1 MDIYDFIFPCST
13 LYKFGSRRSLK
24 MVFDQISK
32 HLDIRQ
38 KIILRV
44 LFSTL
49 FSLLGNVVKH
59 DLSCLNDTLLA
70 TKQVPNNERILPASQ
85 YQLCL
90 KKKYTATPKEQQLKD
105 ITLTFLV
112 NSLYSCR
119 QKRNVHVT
127 VT

>member
-1 MDIYDFIFPCST
+1 MTVTVGNQIFTINDNHMDIYDFIFPCST

-59 DLSCLNDTLLA
+59 DLSCLNDILLA
-70 TKQVPNNERILPASQ
+70 TKQVPNNEKDTSRFAIPVMSQ
-85 YQLCL
+85 E
-90 KKKYTATPKEQQLKD
+90 KIHGYTKRTTVEGHNFD
-105 ITLTFLV
+105 F
-112 NSLYSCR
+112 SC
-119 QKRNVHVT
+119 K
-127 VT
+127 

>member
-1 MDIYDFIFPCST
+1 MIIIWIFTILFSRVLLCINLDRGDVST
-13 LYKFGSRRSLK
+13 TQ

-59 DLSCLNDTLLA
+59 DLSCLNDILLA
-70 TKQVPNNERILPASQ
+70 TKQVPNNEKDTSRFAIPGMSQ
-85 YQLCL
+85 E
-90 KKKYTATPKEQQLKD
+90 KIHGYTKRTTVEGHNFD
-105 ITLTFLV
+105 F
-112 NSLYSCR
+112 SC
-119 QKRNVHVT
+119 K
-127 VT
+127 

>member
-1 MDIYDFIFPCST
+1 MYRP
-13 LYKFGSRRSLK
+13 LK

-59 DLSCLNDTLLA
+59 DLSCLNDILLA
-70 TKQVPNNERILPASQ
+70 TKQVPNNEKDTSRFAIPVMSQ
-85 YQLCL
+85 E
-90 KKKYTATPKEQQLKD
+90 KIHGYTKRTTVEGHNFD
-105 ITLTFLV
+105 F
-112 NSLYSCR
+112 SC
-119 QKRNVHVT
+119 K
-127 VT
+127 